1 MKQIADMSAGVNVA
15 AIEELDNLWKDMERE
30 REDSGRCNLEGAGGL
45 NWYLAYQLRETLKRK
60 DVIHE
65 IDCRGGR
72 DPVHPSVLS
81 VSVHGA
87 TKSSGNTAP

>member
-1 MKQIADMSAGVNVA
+1 MSAGVDVA

-30 REDSGRCNLEGAGGL
+30 REREKTAVDAISKGAGGL